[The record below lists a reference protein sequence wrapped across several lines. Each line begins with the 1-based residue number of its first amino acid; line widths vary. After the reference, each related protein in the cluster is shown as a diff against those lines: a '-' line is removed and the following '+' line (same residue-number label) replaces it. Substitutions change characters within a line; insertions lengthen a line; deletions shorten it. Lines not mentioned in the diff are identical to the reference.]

1 MIKRRYLLFF
11 FSLMALG
18 ALLTFSEVKAV
29 TPTEVFTSVNPIPPR
44 TCSTGAVTIVAG
56 KDEDPTA
63 TFPRIV
69 SCPGL
74 DCPSETLTGQFLQ
87 WDYTFSSPNAA
98 VSALYLSVS
107 DDTSVRMMS
116 SSDLPQTIPN
126 CLTNSNSEDDGTT
139 NFNCDEHTLRFV
151 PSNTSTTSTSVYFL
165 TTLGLS
171 ARIATAG
178 VLLTGNSEDHSSH
191 IKSFCRIAGAS
202 NPDATNQ
209 PTAVNQ
215 AIVQS
220 QVVSTPGCNVT
231 LTRDTNGRVADA
243 VITQDFST
251 TPDTTNCNIVKSP
264 APFTCDNPLD
274 TDTCHQVVSDY
285 NDGLTTQG
293 SCNYSYTNT
302 IGGKTTIACTG
313 CCVQPSTNKCVVKTG
328 GVCPL

>member
-1 MIKRRYLLFF
+1 MIRSKNLMFF
-11 FSLMALG
+11 ALITLG
-18 ALLTFSEVKAV
+18 GLTTFSGVRAD
-29 TPTEVFTSVNPIPPR
+29 TPTEIFTSVNPIPPR
-44 TCSTGAVTIVAG
+44 TCLAGDVKIVAG
-56 KDEDPTA
+56 KDGDETA
-63 TFPRIV
+63 TFPRLV
-69 SCPGL
+69 SCPGS
-74 DCPSETLTGQFLQ
+74 DCPSLTLTGQFLQ
-87 WDYTFSSPNAA
+87 WDYTFSSPNAP

-116 SSDLPQTIPN
+116 STAAPQTIPN

-139 NFNCDEHTLRFV
+139 NFDCDEHTLRFV
-151 PSNTSTTSTSVYFL
+151 PSPNSTAVYFL
-165 TTLGLS
+165 TPLGLS
-171 ARIATAG
+171 PRIATAG
-178 VLLTGNSEDHSSH
+178 VHLTGESEDPTSH
-191 IKSFCRIAGAS
+191 KKSFCRIAGAS
-202 NPDATNQ
+202 SPDAKNQ

-215 AIVQS
+215 AIIQS
-220 QVVSTPGCNVT
+220 QVVATPGCNVT

-264 APFTCDNPLD
+264 APFTCDNPLN